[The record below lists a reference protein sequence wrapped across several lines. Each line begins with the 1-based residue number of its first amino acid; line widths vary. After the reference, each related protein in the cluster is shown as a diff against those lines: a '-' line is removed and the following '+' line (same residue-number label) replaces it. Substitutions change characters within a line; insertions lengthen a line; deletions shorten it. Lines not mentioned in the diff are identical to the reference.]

1 MGPDAPTLTQGAEA
15 WGRLC
20 ARLAQRARLD
30 AEIIEL
36 TGVVARSGTIE
47 KLEGV
52 PLDTALN
59 LVHRMPAADRSMQL
73 TAADVLADM
82 PATTGLFRA
91 GELSWGQV
99 RAIVIEARRLS
110 RDERG
115 ALDALIGASTDRF
128 AKLDPDDAI
137 DAVRIAAE
145 ELRDVRATERAE
157 DRAERANFLW
167 AQPAMFGPGKV
178 YGELDNLSLG
188 MLLTG
193 VDAAA
198 PPDDGRSLSQRRADG
213 LLAIATHRCGDHD
226 RDDACCDDSQAPTT
240 TGEDGAGGDDEA
252 GEDAQASQGAGV
264 GRRPTR
270 HPRLS
275 PAVPAASVIVDLRD
289 VSRTAAGTIAIDA
302 PGCLPTLTARA
313 VEALAAD
320 ATVQVVLVDGA
331 RPLAATR
338 KVWAKTIPADV
349 RRAVLLRDGG
359 DRFPGSRRH
368 ANHVH
373 HLDKRRRGHHPDALL
388 GLADVSHQRVHR
400 HGWHITLHPDTG
412 EATFTRAERQWTTLP
427 RRTRLRRIPP
437 PSDDDGP

>member
-1 MGPDAPTLTQGAEA
+1 VLDDPLGGAGGAKAGVGQRPTNAADMQSSCGPVGPDAPTLTQGAEA

-20 ARLAQRARLD
+20 ERLAQRARLD
-30 AEIIEL
+30 AEIVEL

-47 KLEGV
+47 QLEGV
-52 PLDTALN
+52 GLDTALN
-59 LVHRMPAADRSMQL
+59 LVHRLPSADRSMQL

-99 RAIVIEARRLS
+99 RGIVTEARRLG
-110 RDERG
+110 RDQRA
-115 ALDALIGASTDRF
+115 ALDARIGA
-128 AKLDPDDAI
+128 
-137 DAVRIAAE
+137 V
-145 ELRDVRATERAE
+145 
-157 DRAERANFLW
+157 
-167 AQPAMFGPGKV
+167 
-178 YGELDNLSLG
+178 G

-193 VDAAA
+193 VDTAA

-213 LLAIATHRCGDHD
+213 LLALATHRC
-226 RDDACCDDSQAPTT
+226 DADT
-240 TGEDGAGGDDEA
+240 
-252 GEDAQASQGAGV
+252 
-264 GRRPTR
+264 
-270 HPRLS
+270 
-275 PAVPAASVIVDLRD
+275 
-289 VSRTAAGTIAIDA
+289 GTITIDA

-349 RRAVLLRDGG
+349 RHAVLLRDGG
-359 DRFPGSRRH
+359 DRFPGSRRR
-368 ANHVH
+368 ANHIH

-400 HGWHITLHPDTG
+400 NDWAITLHPRTG
-412 EATFTRAERQWTTLP
+412 EATFTRAGRQWTTLP
-427 RRTRLRRIPP
+427 RHTRLRRPP
-437 PSDDDGP
+437 PQAATTRTPTRSTRGC